1 MIFDVNISSVK
12 DRGPYQDSKYIDSL
26 KSYILCN
33 VYILPYNELV
43 SIMSKLVDTYIECG
57 YGLTTRGEHY
67 YPHCYEGLESKLTVT
82 IARDYRYGDIIKIPK
97 NDLLYLAL
105 FFIFSLP
112 QELWEQY
119 NFPIVTFLKRS
130 VPHGA
135 EEILG
140 SDMASVFTALMRYGG
155 SISFFEK
162 LRNRWSFDVETGELR
177 RK

>member
-1 MIFDVNISSVK
+1 MIFDINIPSVR
-12 DRGPYQDSKYIDSL
+12 DRGPYQDSKYIDDL

-33 VYILPYNELV
+33 VYILQYNELI
-43 SIMSKLVDTYIECG
+43 SIMRELVDTYIEYG

-67 YPHCYEGLESKLTVT
+67 YPHCYEGFESKLTVT

-97 NDLLYLAL
+97 NDVLYLAL

-112 QELWEQY
+112 QELWGQY
-119 NFPIVTFLKRS
+119 NFPLVTFLKRS
-130 VPHGA
+130 VRYGA
-135 EEILG
+135 KEILG